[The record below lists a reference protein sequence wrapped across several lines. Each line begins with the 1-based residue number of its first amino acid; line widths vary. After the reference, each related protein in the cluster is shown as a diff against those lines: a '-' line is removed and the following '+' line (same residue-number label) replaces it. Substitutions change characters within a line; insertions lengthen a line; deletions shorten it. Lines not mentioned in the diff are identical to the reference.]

1 MAKRKGVDLI
11 GKAYMSGH
19 NLVFTIPK
27 ELAKDTGIKPGDH
40 IRVRIDK
47 VR

>member
-1 MAKRKGVDLI
+1 MAKRKRVDLI

-27 ELAKDTGIKPGDH
+27 DVIDKMDIKPGDH